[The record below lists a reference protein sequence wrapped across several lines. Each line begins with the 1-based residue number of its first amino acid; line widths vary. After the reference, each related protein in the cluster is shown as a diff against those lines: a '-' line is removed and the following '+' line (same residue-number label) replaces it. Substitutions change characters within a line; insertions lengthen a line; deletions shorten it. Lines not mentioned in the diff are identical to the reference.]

1 LRDSAALRERAPL
14 EPVLAPDQPKQ
25 RPPVDRSRAG
35 REIPGEVPLASG
47 ASIIDDT
54 SCERPR
60 DSHPG
65 TDEILCVISGED
77 DQRVEDDIRN
87 P

>member
-1 LRDSAALRERAPL
+1 
-14 EPVLAPDQPKQ
+14 
-25 RPPVDRSRAG
+25 
-35 REIPGEVPLASG
+35 VPLASG

-54 SCERPR
+54 SCETPR

-65 TDEILCVISGED
+65 SDEILCFISGED
-77 DQRVEDDIRN
+77 DPRVGDDEGD